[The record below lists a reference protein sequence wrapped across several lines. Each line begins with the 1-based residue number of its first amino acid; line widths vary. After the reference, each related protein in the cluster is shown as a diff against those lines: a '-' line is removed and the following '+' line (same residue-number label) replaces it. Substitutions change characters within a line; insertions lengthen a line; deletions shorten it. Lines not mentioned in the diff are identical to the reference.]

1 MKNEQAS
8 VRQAHCLWILIFVF
22 LNFLLQPFSAGASA
36 GLQEKNRGALD
47 IFCTAPAVY
56 GGSRDE
62 TEISERIQKKINYF
76 ANCYGNA
83 ITAQDE
89 KSFKVRFRIVVRPAG
104 SVSEVS
110 FVFTGTK
117 NEHFLMCLKNILSQL
132 QFSRVSYADGNCT
145 VEQSVIFKII

>member
-1 MKNEQAS
+1 MKNEHAS
-8 VRQAHCLWILIFVF
+8 GRPAHFLWVLVIF
-22 LNFLLQPFSAGASA
+22 LNFLLQAFSADASG
-36 GLQEKNRGALD
+36 GLQEKNRGTLD

-62 TEISERIQKKINYF
+62 TEINERIQQKINYF
-76 ANCYGNA
+76 ANCYGTA
-83 ITAQDE
+83 ITSQDE

-104 SVSEVS
+104 NVSEVS

-117 NEHFLMCLKNILSQL
+117 NEHFLMCLRNVLSQL
-132 QFSRVSYADGNCT
+132 QFSRVSYAHGNCT